1 MLVGYNLNHACD
13 IYSMLDLN
21 TKYIIK
27 SCNIAWVNKSFGEWD
42 KKAEAVNNIFDDH
55 DEDEDEV
62 IEEKSP
68 EPKVQYE
75 MKKQQR
81 WLNPESSRIVESW
94 KSGREMILV
103 QADIVIMM
111 LEGPMEQGYFD
122 ED

>member
-13 IYSMLDLN
+13 IYSMLNLN

-94 KSGREMILV
+94 KSGRELILV
-103 QADIVIMM
+103 QADCNYDARRSNGTRI
-111 LEGPMEQGYFD
+111 F
-122 ED
+122 